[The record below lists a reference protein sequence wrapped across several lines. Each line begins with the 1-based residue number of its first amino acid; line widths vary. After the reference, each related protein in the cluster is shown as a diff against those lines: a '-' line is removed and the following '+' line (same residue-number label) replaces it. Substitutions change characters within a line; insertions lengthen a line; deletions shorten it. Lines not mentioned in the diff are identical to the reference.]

1 MAAESSA
8 NTVAVYWDFE
18 NLHASLY
25 EREWAGGRNYFDNR
39 YSQQDALVNVKAVM
53 DFAATIGDVA
63 INRAYNNW
71 QWFSRYRDALNS
83 AGIDLIQ
90 IYPKGARAKNG
101 ADIRLAL
108 DVLEDMFRY
117 SKLTHVIIVSS
128 DSDFVSL
135 AQKLK
140 QNGLTVIGVGVHQAT
155 NLFWAQ
161 NCDEFRYYDTLLV
174 LKEAVEREP
183 QPGARREE
191 EEEEPT
197 VRSMS
202 LDEARRL
209 MLDALRR
216 LVAQKGEEEV
226 HRGTLKTMM
235 KRMDS
240 TFDEANLGF
249 LSFSAFIK
257 AFPKLVEDLSDD
269 SGGKVRLKKVAEH
282 AAKKSEAAQ
291 APPAKTEQNYELI
304 LRRGNVRMLPNPWW
318 RAAVQEVDGIF
329 REAPQGR
336 VASFDDLEGELAAR
350 LTAAGLEGGPD
361 LARKLRGFLFALRQF
376 DLDQESRKVGLSVAD
391 GETLLRCVDREI
403 VRRIAKFAAPPI
415 DVTRVAEI
423 LYGGEARQKLAAARE
438 LINSPDMTTC

>member
-25 EREWAGGRNYFDNR
+25 EREWAGSKTYCDNR
-39 YSQQDALVNVKAVM
+39 YAQQEALVNVKAVM
-53 DFAATIGDVA
+53 DFAASIGDVA

-71 QWFSRYRDALNS
+71 QWFSRYRDVLNS

-117 SKLTHVIIVSS
+117 PKLTHVIIVSS

-174 LKEAVEREP
+174 LKEAVEPEP
-183 QPGARREE
+183 QPSAREE

-197 VRSMS
+197 VKSMS
-202 LDEARRL
+202 LDEAKRL

-226 HRGTLKTMM
+226 NRGTLKTMM

-249 LSFSAFIK
+249 LSFSAFVK
-257 AFPKLVEDLSDD
+257 AFPELVEDLADD
-269 SGGKVRLKKVAEH
+269 SGGRVRLKKVVKQ
-282 AAKKSEAAQ
+282 AAQKGKTAQ
-291 APPAKTEQNYELI
+291 APPAKAEQNYELI
-304 LRRGNVRMLPNPWW
+304 LRRGNVHMLPTPWW
-318 RAAVQEVDGIF
+318 REAVRVADEIF
-329 REAPQGR
+329 REAPQRR
-336 VASFDDLEGELAAR
+336 VASFEDLEGALAAR
-350 LTAAGLEGGPD
+350 LTATGLDGGPD

-376 DLDQESRKVGLSVAD
+376 DLSEENQPVGLMTVD
-391 GETLLRCVDREI
+391 GDTLLRCVDREI
-403 VRRIAKFAAPPI
+403 VRRITKFAAPPI
-415 DVTRVAEI
+415 DVAKVAEI
-423 LYGGEARQKLAAARE
+423 LYGEEAPRKLAAAQE
-438 LINSPDMTTC
+438 LINSLDTAGG